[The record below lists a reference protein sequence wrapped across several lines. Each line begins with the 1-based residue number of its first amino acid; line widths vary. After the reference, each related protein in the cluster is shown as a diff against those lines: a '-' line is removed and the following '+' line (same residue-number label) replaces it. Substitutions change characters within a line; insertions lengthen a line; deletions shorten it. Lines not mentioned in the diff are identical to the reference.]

1 MLLAWAITGL
11 IVYLFLDWWA
21 SFTLPQWEKTL
32 DANTFIILTAL
43 FFSATLLAAIFIL
56 QPLILSFV
64 ATQLSAVAGASGP
77 KVAKNIFSLR
87 NMDHIVLGISLG
99 LLSGLFMKKFI
110 IARGSKKSVT
120 KKVVKA
126 KNDASSDINALLA

>member
-1 MLLAWAITGL
+1 M
-11 IVYLFLDWWA
+11 
-21 SFTLPQWEKTL
+21 
-32 DANTFIILTAL
+32 TAL

-56 QPLILSFV
+56 QPLILAFV
-64 ATQLSAVAGASGP
+64 STQLSAVAGASGP

-110 IARGSKKSVT
+110 IAKGSKKSVT
-120 KKVVKA
+120 EKVVKA